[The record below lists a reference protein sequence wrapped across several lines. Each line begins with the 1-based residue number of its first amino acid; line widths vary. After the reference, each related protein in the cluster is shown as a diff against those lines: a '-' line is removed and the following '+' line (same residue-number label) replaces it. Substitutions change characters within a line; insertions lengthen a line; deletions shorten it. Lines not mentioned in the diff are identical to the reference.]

1 MLACLLGKVRYKP
14 EKQSLLEER
23 PQSKASD
30 SKFSDSQYMEMSG
43 RKSASSMTVP
53 SVNTNRHSADSSTQT
68 ERSIT
73 RTERS
78 ITLRSVRTDSA
89 TNTHYENVENNEK
102 PESTLEE
109 KSESATETASGS
121 KNSLILNISEDDLCD
136 DTQTSQM

>member
-1 MLACLLGKVRYKP
+1 MFACLLGKISYKP
-14 EKQSLLEER
+14 EKQSLLKER

-73 RTERS
+73 P
-78 ITLRSVRTDSA
+78 RSVGTDSA
-89 TNTHYENVENNEK
+89 TNTHYENVENNKK
-102 PESTLEE
+102 PEPTLVE

-121 KNSLILNISEDDLCD
+121 KNSLKLNISEDDLCD

>member
-1 MLACLLGKVRYKP
+1 MFACLLGKVSYKP
-14 EKQSLLEER
+14 EKQSLLKER
-23 PQSKASD
+23 RQSKASD

-73 RTERS
+73 P
-78 ITLRSVRTDSA
+78 RSVRTDSA
-89 TNTHYENVENNEK
+89 TNAHYENVENNEK
-102 PESTLEE
+102 PESTLVE

-121 KNSLILNISEDDLCD
+121 KNSLKLNISEDDLCD

>member
-73 RTERS
+73 P
-78 ITLRSVRTDSA
+78 RSVRTDSA

-102 PESTLEE
+102 PESTLVE

-121 KNSLILNISEDDLCD
+121 KNSLKLNISEDDLCD